1 MWWQVPH
8 STQKVESEELRVQS
22 LPHLHNDIMT
32 VSKLTGEKEEETYH
46 NNPTI
51 CYEESEDQE
60 KQNTKPKVTRINKL

>member
-1 MWWQVPH
+1 
-8 STQKVESEELRVQS
+8 
-22 LPHLHNDIMT
+22 MT